1 VRALL
6 ALPSLDIAACD
17 NQGNDAVALARR
29 NGRTEL
35 ADEIQ
40 ELVRVLGHALRC
52 PLTLSTNTPP
62 PYLWSLCVWS
72 GACSPVP
79 RERALFLFRV
89 WASALGTPYQL
100 SLSPSSCLPPL
111 PLLLHDS

>member
-1 VRALL
+1 MRALL

-17 NQGNDAVALARR
+17 NQGNNAVVLARR

-62 PYLWSLCVWS
+62 PPTCGPCVF
-72 GACSPVP
+72 GLVPVSPVP

-89 WASALGTPYQL
+89 WASVFVALYPT
-100 SLSPSSCLPPL
+100 L
-111 PLLLHDS
+111 PLTILVPASSPPAVA

>member
-1 VRALL
+1 MRALL

-17 NQGNDAVALARR
+17 NQGNNAVALARR

-40 ELVRVLGHALRC
+40 ELVRVLGHASRRQ
-52 PLTLSTNTPP
+52 LTLSTNTP

-89 WASALGTPYQL
+89 WASVFVALYPT
-100 SLSPSSCLPPL
+100 L
-111 PLLLHDS
+111 PLTILVPASSPPAVA

>member
-17 NQGNDAVALARR
+17 NQGNNAVVLARR

-40 ELVRVLGHALRC
+40 ELVRVLGHASRC
-52 PLTLSTNTPP
+52 PRTLSTNTPP
-62 PYLWSLCVWS
+62 PTCGPCVFGLVPALPCQGS
-72 GACSPVP
+72 VRCSSFACGDLLLALRTNSPSPHPRACLLSPV
-79 RERALFLFRV
+79 
-89 WASALGTPYQL
+89 
-100 SLSPSSCLPPL
+100 
-111 PLLLHDS
+111 LLHDS